1 MINVLLV
8 DDQRLIRACVAS
20 AIARSGEVRVVA
32 EAENGEQA
40 RLLLRQVGVDVVL
53 MDLSMPGMGGV
64 ETTRRLIAQRPGLRV
79 LGLSQHVDG
88 VLPARFIEAGGAGY
102 VSKQASTEEML
113 LAVRR
118 VHAGHRYLSAD
129 VAAGIATQRGAPGGR
144 ERRPTRRELEVLRL
158 ISAGLD
164 LSCVAQTLALSPKT
178 VATHRRNL
186 LRRLAV
192 SNDVQLA
199 SCGRQ
204 MGLLTGYE

>member
-1 MINVLLV
+1 MIKVLLV
-8 DDQRLIRACVAS
+8 DDQRLIRNCLSVAL
-20 AIARSGEVRVVA
+20 ARSGQARVVG

-40 RLLLRQVGVDVVL
+40 RLLLRQTAVDVVV

-64 ETTRRLIAQRPGLRV
+64 ETTRRLVAQRPGLRV
-79 LGLSQHVDG
+79 LGLSQHVEG

-113 LAVRR
+113 LALRR
-118 VHAGHRYLSAD
+118 VHAGQRYLSAD
-129 VAAGIATQRGAPGGR
+129 VASSIAAERAPEPPR
-144 ERRPTRRELEVLRL
+144 RTRPTRRELEVLRL

-164 LSCVAQTLALSPKT
+164 LPHVAETLSLSPKT

-186 LRRLAV
+186 LRRLCV

-199 SCGRQ
+199 ARGRQ
-204 MGLLTGYE
+204 MGLVTGFE

>member
-1 MINVLLV
+1 MIRVLLV

-20 AIARSGEVRVVA
+20 TLARSGEARVVA

-79 LGLSQHVDG
+79 LGLSQHVEG

-102 VSKQASTEEML
+102 VSKQASMEEML

-129 VAAGIATQRGAPGGR
+129 VAAGIATQRSVPGGR
-144 ERRPTRRELEVLRL
+144 TRRPTRRELEVLRL

-164 LSCVAQTLALSPKT
+164 LSVVARTLALSPKT

-199 SCGRQ
+199 SHGRQ
-204 MGLLTGYE
+204 MGLLSGYE